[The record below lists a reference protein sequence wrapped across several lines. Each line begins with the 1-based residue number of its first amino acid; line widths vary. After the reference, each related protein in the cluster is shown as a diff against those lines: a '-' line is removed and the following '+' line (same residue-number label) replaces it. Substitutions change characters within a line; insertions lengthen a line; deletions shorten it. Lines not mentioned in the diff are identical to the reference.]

1 MEEVLAA
8 DVQLAPDV
16 QTDLRSCWRTIG
28 VDGDRSCPTLTE
40 LIHCRNCSIYA
51 QGGRSL
57 FDRPLP
63 EDYRRD
69 WTQSL
74 AQGLDLQGKTTVE
87 TKVETL
93 SLSLFRLEGEWFAL
107 PSEVFQS
114 VWDRVVVRRIPQR
127 SNALFLGLVNLGG
140 ELQLCFSLKNL
151 LGVQTPIQTPQ
162 TTAYP
167 RMVVIQAQAQADG
180 WVFSV
185 DELYGI
191 ERIKA
196 GAIQTPPSH
205 AKHHLTQGIF
215 TWQGRSVSVLNA
227 EVLFSMIERRLL
239 P

>member
-1 MEEVLAA
+1 MEEVL
-8 DVQLAPDV
+8 VPDV
-16 QTDLRSCWRTIG
+16 QTDLRSCWRSIG
-28 VDGDRSCPTLTE
+28 VDGDRSCPKLTA
-40 LIHCRNCSIYA
+40 LIHCRNCSIYS
-51 QGGRSL
+51 QGGRLL

-63 EDYRRD
+63 EDYRQD

-74 AQGLDLQGKTTVE
+74 AQGLDLQGKTTVK

-93 SLSLFRLEGEWFAL
+93 SLSLFRLEEEWFAL

-114 VWDRVVVRRIPQR
+114 VWDSAVVRRIPQR

-162 TTAYP
+162 TMAYP

>member
-1 MEEVLAA
+1 MEEVLS
-8 DVQLAPDV
+8 DG
-16 QTDLRSCWRTIG
+16 QTGLGCWRSIG
-28 VDGDRSCPTLTE
+28 VDGDRSCPSLKD
-40 LIHCRNCSIYA
+40 LIHCRNCEVYS

-63 EDYRRD
+63 EGYRRD

-74 AQGLDLQGKTTVE
+74 AQGLDLSKTLTTVE
-87 TKVETL
+87 TKVENL
-93 SLSLFRLEGEWFAL
+93 SLSLFRLQGEWFAL

-114 VWDRVVVRRIPQR
+114 VWDSAVVRQIPQR

-140 ELQLCFSLKNL
+140 ELKLCFSLKNL
-151 LGVQTPIQTPQ
+151 LEIQTTIQTPGIM
-162 TTAYP
+162 AYP
-167 RMVVIQAQAQADG
+167 RMVVIQKQDQEDG

-196 GAIQTPPSH
+196 AAIQTPPSN

-227 EVLFSMIERRLL
+227 EVLFGMIERRLL